1 MNTHAAKIIDALGGT
16 AEVARLFGVRMPSI
30 SRWRV
35 AGIPGARMM
44 YLQAARPDVL
54 RGVDVA
60 AATAPPICLP
70 NQSPATTHKAPAAI
84 NSGVTQGGAHA

>member
-1 MNTHAAKIIDALGGT
+1 MNTNAAKIIDALGGT

-44 YLQAARPDVL
+44 YLQAVRPDVL
-54 RGVDVA
+54 QGVDVP
-60 AATAPPICLP
+60 AATAPPTCLP
-70 NQSPATTHKAPAAI
+70 NRPPAPTHETRASIHTAQQTVA
-84 NSGVTQGGAHA
+84 